1 MSLTIFIPSKDR
13 PAQLRLLLQSIR
25 DNLPV
30 DEISSILIGYKYS
43 THEFR
48 EGYEKL
54 RQEKIL
60 PNIDWCFEFCATKN
74 FIDDIL
80 LFQSKYMLLMTDD
93 TFVYRYIPSLKPA
106 ISLLD
111 EHPTV
116 LTFSLRLGHN
126 TNVVD
131 YTKPDREETDTSS
144 LLELHKCIE
153 KKDNSH
159 NNVYTW
165 NWKST
170 RFSHFSHPISLDG
183 TIIRREDL
191 KMLTRDA
198 EHNNYRQ
205 WECCISDYVRRFDKN
220 LHGCFEHSSVV
231 TIPINQVV
239 EADKLTDGVH
249 FPQST
254 AELNKKYLHN
264 EVVDYHALLRT
275 TEYSVNT
282 PLKEFQF
289 TYRHARWYDWWLGK

>member
-1 MSLTIFIPSKDR
+1 MPM
-13 PAQLRLLLQSIR
+13 
-25 DNLPV
+25 
-30 DEISSILIGYKYS
+30 DEISSVLIGYKYS

-80 LFQSKYMLLMTDD
+80 SFESKYILLLTDD
-93 TFVYRYIPSLKPA
+93 TFVYRNVLSLKPA
-106 ISLLD
+106 LEILD
-111 EHPTV
+111 DHKNI

-126 TNVVD
+126 TNIID
-131 YTKPDREETDTSS
+131 YTKLDGEEQNVDN
-144 LLELHKCIE
+144 LLENHKCIDKT
-153 KKDNSH
+153 KKVDCDSL
-159 NNVYTW
+159 YTW
-165 NWKST
+165 NWKTT
-170 RFSHFSHPISLDG
+170 RIPHFSHPISLDG

-191 KMLTRDA
+191 KMLTADA

-220 LHGCFEHSSVV
+220 LHACFYDSHVV

-249 FPQST
+249 FPLST
-254 AELNKKYLHN
+254 TEMNEKYLAGW
-264 EVVDYHALLRT
+264 VVDYHALLRT
-275 TEYSVNT
+275 TEYGVNT
-282 PLKEFQF
+282 PLKEFKF
-289 TYRHARWYDWWLGK
+289 EYRKQRWYDWWLGK